1 MKKRNKILVIE
12 FFILI
17 FILGFVSS
25 ENIIFDSPN
34 EANIN
39 EEFEINL
46 KIINFSEDIYDV
58 KIDIFCEEDRIS
70 KIFDGKW
77 KSTNYYVNDIIQNN
91 EEREFKL
98 KIEKECE
105 EANIVIKIKN
115 SKNKFEVF
123 TGYKIRC
130 VEEEI
135 KKDEEENF
143 DEGKKE
149 VKEEI
154 EENEEELG
162 EEDYENEF
170 SHEEKVENVSL
181 KPIILNTKNI
191 KSENDKEFST
201 KNLALCGVIFFCVIF
216 GALFFLNKRKY
227 KNEFQ

>member
-1 MKKRNKILVIE
+1 MKKRNKILFIE
-12 FFILI
+12 IFILI
-17 FILGFVSS
+17 FVLGFVVA
-25 ENIIFDSPN
+25 ECTDSQ
-34 EANIN
+34 
-39 EEFEINL
+39 
-46 KIINFSEDIYDV
+46 
-58 KIDIFCEEDRIS
+58 IDINSASLEELDTLTGIGIVKAQAIIDARD
-70 KIFDGKW
+70 FD
-77 KSTNYYVNDIIQNN
+77 TLNDLINVDGIG
-91 EEREFKL
+91 
-98 KIEKECE
+98 EKTLE
-105 EANIVIKIKN
+105 KIK
-115 SKNKFEVF
+115 EQ
-123 TGYKIRC
+123 GLAC

-154 EENEEELG
+154 DENEEELE